1 MRRRTLLRA
10 AAGTVLATAGCAGP
24 GRPTQVA
31 VVWSSGELD
40 EFRKVLRGY
49 PHPVDVISAGDDIPA
64 FLTARHRAGTSPD
77 VAIVSRPGLV
87 TDYAAR
93 GWLSTL
99 DESLAAPFPAEW
111 SDLLRVDG
119 RLYGAWVKAAYKS
132 LFWYQPSIV
141 DTPPATWDELVSL
154 VRELAGRGG
163 PVPLAIGAADGWVLT
178 DWFENVLA
186 GQAPAGFYDAL
197 AEGRAGWRD
206 RPVTDALD
214 RLAEVWSLPG
224 TFLGGAGRAL
234 LTQWEESVIQVT
246 SGQAAMVFEADFVRG
261 VAERYREPGRPDLA
275 TFRFPGLPG
284 RGHPIVVGGDA
295 AVVMGDSARGADLVG
310 YLTGAAAFDPWIR
323 DGGYLSFNSDVKP
336 SAYPDQLSRD
346 LIGEIQQRAADV
358 RFDLSDRLSTPF
370 GGEDGVGIWQ
380 IMQDFFG
387 AVTARGADRAAAVD
401 ATTRALERAA
411 RQNGQAS

>member
-1 MRRRTLLRA
+1 MRRRTVLRA
-10 AAGTVLATAGCAGP
+10 AAGTLLATAGCAGSE
-24 GRPTQVA
+24 RPTQVA

-49 PHPVDVISAGDDIPA
+49 PHPVNVISAGDDIPA

-87 TDYAAR
+87 TDYATR

-99 DESLAAPFPAEW
+99 DDALAAPFPTEW
-111 SDLLRVDG
+111 GNLLRVDG

-132 LFWYQPSIV
+132 LFWYQPSTV
-141 DTPPATWDELVSL
+141 DNPPATWDDLVSL
-154 VRELAGRGG
+154 IRGLGRNGG
-163 PVPLAIGAADGWVLT
+163 PAPLAIGAADGWVLT

-186 GQAPAGFYDAL
+186 GQAPEGFYDAL
-197 AEGRAGWRD
+197 AEGQAGWQEQ
-206 RPVTDALD
+206 PVKDALD

-224 TFLGGAGRAL
+224 TFLGGPGRAL

-246 SGQAAMVFEADFVRG
+246 SGQAAMVFEADFVQA
-261 VAERYREPGRPDLA
+261 VAQQYREPGRPDLA

-295 AVVMGDSARGADLVG
+295 AVVMGDSRRGTDLVG
-310 YLTGAAAFDPWIR
+310 YLTRSDAFTPWIR
-323 DGGYLSFNSDVKP
+323 DGGYLSFNSEVLP
-336 SAYPDQLSRD
+336 NTYPEQLSRD
-346 LIGEIQQRAADV
+346 LIGEIQQRAPEV
-358 RFDLSDRLSTPF
+358 RFDLSDRLATPF

-380 IMQDFFG
+380 LLQDFFG
-387 AVTARGADRAAAVD
+387 AVTAERADRAAAID
-401 ATTRALERAA
+401 TTTRALARAA
-411 RQNGQAS
+411 KANGQTR